1 MKKTEQDI
9 FDEAMV
15 YAEKVSARKVPQPII
30 VGTAKTF
37 LGDEIDETKKTY
49 FVAGGVCGFAWV
61 VIKPAQSKFVQWLKK
76 QDIGYKAYGG
86 GWAIMARPQNTKN
99 NPLAQSLEINEA
111 WARAFAEILREN
123 GLNAYA
129 ESRMD

>member
-1 MKKTEQDI
+1 MTKTEQTV
-9 FDEAMV
+9 FDEATV
-15 YAEKVSARKVPQPII
+15 YAEKISARIKPQPMV

-37 LGDEIDETKKTY
+37 FGDEIDETKPTY

-61 VIKPAQSKFVQWLKK
+61 VIKPANSKFVKWLKK
-76 QDIGYKAYGG
+76 QNIGYKAYGG
-86 GWAIMARPQNTKN
+86 GWAIMARPQNTRN

-111 WARAFAEILREN
+111 WAKAFAEMLRAN
-123 GLNAYA
+123 GIKAYA